1 MAFEIKPAVR
11 ERVNL
16 RICLAGES
24 GSGKTHSALMLAA
37 GISGDKRPLVIDT
50 ESRKS
55 LMDAGRFEFD
65 HADFEPPFTPER
77 FVEAIRAGEQAGYAA
92 IIVDS
97 ISDEHEG
104 PGGLLDMR
112 DAISTSGPGGW
123 KEPKRRHKAM
133 MQAFKQCRSTLIFC
147 ARADEKLDMTQR
159 DERGKTIVTKLGWTP
174 VTERRFRHDMVL
186 MLTLHEGAPGQIDL
200 SLPNRVP
207 EDFRLT
213 FVDGRKIDRAMG
225 EQIGK
230 WARGEDFAKPD
241 AELWARLRNV
251 SHEGTEELK
260 QAVEFLDDAQ
270 KAALGPI
277 RRELWENAKRAD
289 ANRAG
294 QLFGGE

>member
-11 ERVNL
+11 ENVNL

-24 GSGKTHSALMLAA
+24 GSGKTHSSLMLAA
-37 GISGDKRPLVIDT
+37 GICNGAKPLIIDT

-65 HADFEPPFTPER
+65 HLDFEPPFTPER
-77 FVEAIRAGEQAGYAA
+77 FVEAVRTGERAGYPV
-92 IIVDS
+92 IILDS
-97 ISDEHEG
+97 ISDEWEG
-104 PGGLLDMR
+104 PGGMLDMR
-112 DAISTSGPGGW
+112 DAIKTPGPGGW
-123 KEPKRRHKAM
+123 NEPKRRHKEM
-133 MQAFKQCRSTLIFC
+133 LQAFKQCRSTLILC
-147 ARADEKLDMTQR
+147 GRADEKLDLSR
-159 DERGKTIVTKLGWTP
+159 KDERGKVVVTQLGWTL
-174 VTERRFRHDMVL
+174 VQERRFRHSMVIL
-186 MLTLHEGAPGQIDL
+186 LTLHDGAPGAIDL
-200 SLPNRVP
+200 SLPNRIP
-207 EDFRLT
+207 EDFRMT

-260 QAVEFLDDAQ
+260 KAVEFLDDAQ

-277 RRELWENAKRAD
+277 RRELWDNAKRAD

-294 QLFGGE
+294 EMF